1 MKWSD
6 FKSFRTMHKLVLLV
20 LCGAAYALAAPG
32 ARIVGGQGA
41 SIEEYPFSAVL
52 MYYWEDVWQPT
63 CGGALVTRTTILSA
77 ATCYGFA
84 LPSTFSARVGS
95 TSRVTGGTVV
105 AAREFVF
112 HPDYIKEMEALQPIP
127 FDLVIVR
134 VAPGIEY
141 STVIQPARIPAAQFP
156 LPTGTALTALGWG
169 QTTNNG
175 SLIGIITEA
184 SETLKQVEVRVFDQQ
199 TCRERYSAYEIVD
212 HMLCSIAVEGAGT
225 CRGDSGGPV
234 VLDGDVVVGIN
245 SWRRNDLC
253 GNDFYP
259 EISTKVSSFSE
270 WIVENG
276 SG

>member
-1 MKWSD
+1 
-6 FKSFRTMHKLVLLV
+6 MHNLVLLV

-41 SIEEYPFSAVL
+41 SIEEYPFSTVL

-77 ATCYGFA
+77 ATCYGYA
-84 LPSTFSARVGS
+84 QPSTFSARVGS

-105 AAREFVF
+105 AARQFVY
-112 HPDYIKEMEALQPIP
+112 HPDFVKKRADSWPQA

-175 SLIGIITEA
+175 STVGINTEA
-184 SETLKQVEVRVFDQQ
+184 SETLKQVAVRVFDQQ

-212 HMLCSIAVEGAGT
+212 HMLCSMAAEGAGT
-225 CRGDSGGPV
+225 CRGDTGGPV
-234 VLDGDVVVGIN
+234 VVDGDVVVGIS
-245 SWRRNDLC
+245 SWRRGC

-259 EISTKVSSFSE
+259 EISTRISSFSG